1 MFLICQA
8 AVSEGVYEQLVTRLG
23 RKRYNYRMIAYKI
36 LVVDDESTLLNTVR
50 AYLEQEGYVVQTAQ
64 DGRSALLI
72 FRDFQPDLIV
82 LDIMLP
88 EIDGLEVLR
97 QLRQSSDVY
106 VIMLTAKADE
116 TDKIIGLG
124 MGADDYV
131 TKPFSPREL
140 MARIKAALRRLGGG
154 TGAKSTELVSRQ
166 LRLDVDGRL
175 AWKQDTPLDLSP
187 IEFELLHALMRN
199 HGRALSREQLIEQVW
214 GYDYYGDDRV
224 VDVHIGRLRKK
235 VEDDHTHPTLIV
247 TAWGAGYRFEDEMG

>member
-1 MFLICQA
+1 MQK
-8 AVSEGVYEQLVTRLG
+8 E
-23 RKRYNYRMIAYKI
+23 YNYKTMAYKI

-64 DGRSALLI
+64 NGRSALHT

-97 QLRQSSDVY
+97 QLRQTSDVY
-106 VIMLTAKADE
+106 VIMLTAKVDE

-140 MARIKAALRRLGGG
+140 VARIKAALRRMGS
-154 TGAKSTELVSRQ
+154 GAAGQKAELVSRQ

-175 AWKQDTPLDLSP
+175 AWKQDIPLDLTP
-187 IEFELLHALMRN
+187 IEFELLHALMRH
-199 HGRALSREQLIEQVW
+199 HGRALSRDQLIEQVW
-214 GYDYYGDDRV
+214 GCDYYGDDRV

-235 VEDDHTHPTLIV
+235 VEDDPTHPTLIATV
-247 TAWGAGYRFEDEMG
+247 WGAGYRFEDEMR